1 MICMPWRGTLKKTKT
16 LAGSSSSNNY
26 NKAWRK
32 QQPTNPEVFFCE
44 LQRILLQQRVCFSH
58 MTGLPLNNKF
68 RNPDII
74 AAKDPDI
81 TAEERRKDN
90 QANSFINRF
99 AATLILLFVSF
110 INNNVNTRQHK
121 TQKRE
126 RGFQRSEGRE
136 SREKE
141 LREPREASGASRVC
155 KCFVLM
161 RRKEKGPNVDS
172 ILSLSHTQWLQLSM
186 QLSPNLSLFSLSVQ
200 FASCSSLVKV
210 SVDLTIRA
218 VLDVPSESQ
227 TSIRPSHHCS
237 EKVGPWQ
244 LFFLMRGV
252 EACAPAFS
260 LSLSLSLSL
269 SQIDARHGNV
279 RRAD

>member
-1 MICMPWRGTLKKTKT
+1 
-16 LAGSSSSNNY
+16 
-26 NKAWRK
+26 
-32 QQPTNPEVFFCE
+32 
-44 LQRILLQQRVCFSH
+44 

-110 INNNVNTRQHK
+110 INNNMNTRQQK

-141 LREPREASGASRVC
+141 LRKPREASGGSRVC

-161 RRKEKGPNVDS
+161 RRKEKGPNVGS
-172 ILSLSHTQWLQLSM
+172 ILSLPHTMTAALYGALSKS
-186 QLSPNLSLFSLSVQ
+186 LSPCNLLHVAAL
-200 FASCSSLVKV
+200 
-210 SVDLTIRA
+210 
-218 VLDVPSESQ
+218 
-227 TSIRPSHHCS
+227 
-237 EKVGPWQ
+237 
-244 LFFLMRGV
+244 
-252 EACAPAFS
+252 
-260 LSLSLSLSL
+260 
-269 SQIDARHGNV
+269 
-279 RRAD
+279 